1 MGRFATP
8 DEMSGT
14 VLFLISDWAKFIT
27 GIVIPVDGGF
37 SAYSGV

>member
-1 MGRFATP
+1 MERYCVPEDLT
-8 DEMSGT
+8 GT
-14 VLFLISDWAKFIT
+14 VLYLISDLSKAVT